1 MTKEELCALYE
12 AREKL
17 CGYCEA
23 NECDKCIVTHLIN
36 DAFNEYGEED

>member
-1 MTKEELCALYE
+1 MTKEELCALCE